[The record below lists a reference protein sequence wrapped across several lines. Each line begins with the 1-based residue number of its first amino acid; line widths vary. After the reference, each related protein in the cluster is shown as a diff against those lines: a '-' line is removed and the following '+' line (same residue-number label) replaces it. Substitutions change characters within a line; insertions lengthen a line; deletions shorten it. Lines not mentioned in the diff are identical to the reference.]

1 MHDVFLFLFYIEKK
15 HRGIVAGEITYVIQ
29 GDRDQFYDWD
39 SYGFKLTVPH
49 GVLPPDETC
58 EVTITAL
65 VGGKYHF
72 PPGADMTSV
81 VYDIVI
87 SKPLLKDIIIEMQHC
102 VALKV
107 EGHLSTMSYG
117 YAPYDSSTIESWFE
131 YVDGGVFHVNSR
143 YGSFHI
149 SKTGSFCIFAK
160 R

>member
-1 MHDVFLFLFYIEKK
+1 MFYVEKK

-49 GVLPPDETC
+49 GVLPPD
-58 EVTITAL
+58 
-65 VGGKYHF
+65 
-72 PPGADMTSV
+72 ADMTSV

-87 SKPLLKDIIIEMQHC
+87 SKPLLKDVIIEMQHC

-117 YAPYDSSTIESWFE
+117 YAPYDSSTVESWFE